1 MTQAQKTFV
10 KGAAILGA
18 AGLIVKI
25 IGVFFRIPLTNIIG
39 TGGMGFYQMAYPVYS
54 ALLVVSTIGLPVAI
68 SKLVSERVAHDDY
81 AGAHYIFQVAWRLLL
96 VLGIATSVLMFVLAG
111 PISRLQAQPDGIF
124 ALMSISPAL
133 FFVAMMSAYRGYF
146 QGLQF
151 MVPTAVS
158 QIIEQVVKVA
168 AGLSLAYLFYSR
180 TPDTNYAEAYG
191 AMGAMLGIALSELL
205 ALLYTTAVYR
215 KQKNKIFREIQGFDP
230 KAASRNAKPILK
242 KILVITIPVTLGAAI
257 MPIVMAVD
265 SVIVSRILQ
274 SIGYDQAM
282 ARSMYGILTAMVM
295 SLVNMPIVFSQALQ
309 MSIVPAVAESKAQ
322 KDISGLQQKAS
333 FGIRL
338 GLLIGIP
345 AATAFFLLARPILLM
360 LYRSSFEDAMWK
372 LDMGTAL
379 FQILT
384 LVIILLTLTQTM
396 MGILQGID
404 RAQLPVFSLI
414 AGAGSKIVFSL
425 ILIAIPSVHIY
436 GAAISTVIC
445 YVITVVMDGI
455 FVWKTTRTKLQFG
468 QHILKP
474 VFATAVMGA
483 CVYLVYR
490 VLGGYSNTLGVLA
503 AVVIGLVVYILM
515 VVAIKGLTQDEM
527 QMIPG
532 GNKLTRILRKLRVMK

>member
-1 MTQAQKTFV
+1 M
-10 KGAAILGA
+10 GA

-68 SKLVSERVAHDDY
+68 SKLVSERAAHGDY
-81 AGAHYIFQVAWRLLL
+81 AGAHYVFQVAWRLLL
-96 VLGIATSVLMFVLAG
+96 VLGIATAVLMFALAG
-111 PISRLQAQPDGIF
+111 PISRLQAQPDGVF
-124 ALMSISPAL
+124 ALMAISPAL

-158 QIIEQVVKVA
+158 QIIEQLVKVA

-180 TPDTNYAEAYG
+180 TADPTYAEAYG

-205 ALLYTTAVYR
+205 AMLYTTAVYR
-215 KQKNKIFREIQGFDP
+215 RRKKKIFRDITGFDP
-230 KAASRNAKPILK
+230 KAASRNFKPLLK
-242 KILVITIPVTLGAAI
+242 KILVITIPVTLGASI
-257 MPIVMAVD
+257 MPLVMTVD
-265 SVIVSRILQ
+265 SVIVSRTLQ
-274 SIGYDQAM
+274 DIGYDQDM

-322 KDISGLQQKAS
+322 KDIPGLQQKTS

-338 GLLIGIP
+338 ALLIGIP
-345 AATAFFLLARPILLM
+345 AATAFFLLARPILQM
-360 LYRSSFEDAMWK
+360 LYKNSFVGAEWK
-372 LDMGTAL
+372 LDMGTTL
-379 FQILT
+379 FRILT

-404 RAQLPVFSLI
+404 RAKLPVFSLI
-414 AGAGSKIVFSL
+414 AGAGAKIVFSVV
-425 ILIAIPSVHIY
+425 LIAMPEVNVY

-445 YVITVVMDGI
+445 YIITMVMDGI
-455 FVWKTTRTKLQFG
+455 FVWKTTRAKLKVG

-474 VFATAVMGA
+474 VLATAVMGA

-515 VVAIKGLTQDEM
+515 VVLLKGLTKEEM
-527 QMIPG
+527 QSIPG
-532 GNKLTRILRKLRVMK
+532 GTKLIRMLRKMKVWR